1 MSKSGAD
8 DGEPESL
15 RPPRGHRAFFSC
27 VFQKKRSVKKSVG
40 LQKMAKKRK
49 TCKFSPKFD
58 DEFWALKRK
67 NKRLH
72 RDWDKLYD
80 LCLDKGCTEDEIIKE
95 MER

>member
-1 MSKSGAD
+1 MTEKRYKMINTNLKD
-8 DGEPESL
+8 KDRVYYNIQRNDG
-15 RPPRGHRAFFSC
+15 FNVC
-27 VFQKKRSVKKSVG
+27 QVFGKHTAREIV
-40 LQKMAKKRK
+40 
-49 TCKFSPKFD
+49 
-58 DEFWALKRK
+58 DELNALYEETQRLKRK